1 MQKTIDIHGFLTSE
15 AKKYI
20 VKTLDECPSTIN
32 ELIVIHGSTHGN
44 KLAQLV
50 RRQIRH
56 PRIDRILMTMNPG
69 ETIYALKPV
78 KTGNKK
84 LNIYN
89 HL

>member
-20 VKTLDECPSTIN
+20 LKTLDECPSAIT
-32 ELIVIHGSTHGN
+32 ELTVIHGSTHGN
-44 KLAQLV
+44 KLAQMV

-56 PRIDRILMTMNPG
+56 PRISKILMTMNPG
-69 ETIYALKPV
+69 ETIYVLVPV

-84 LNIYN
+84 
-89 HL
+89 